1 MRPLFCFYFVLSRSK
16 TKYQWVSVAER
27 SRACTVYDRS
37 NIGIAGSNPPS
48 GMDVCQRV
56 SVLCCPVSVEALRR
70 ADPLSKESYQMSL
83 YVDRE
88 AH

>member
-1 MRPLFCFYFVLSRSK
+1 MP
-16 TKYQWVSVAER
+16 VSVAER
-27 SRACTVYDRS
+27 SKACTVYDRS
-37 NIGIAGSNPPS
+37 NIGIAGLNPAWS
-48 GMDVCQRV
+48 MDVCPRV

-70 ADPLSKESYQMSL
+70 ADPPAKESHQMSL

>member
-1 MRPLFCFYFVLSRSK
+1 MYRVP
-16 TKYQWVSVAER
+16 VSIAER
-27 SRACTVYDRS
+27 SKACTVYDRL
-37 NIGIAGSNPPS
+37 NIGIENSNPAW
-48 GMDVCQRV
+48 GMDVCPRV

-70 ADPLSKESYQMSL
+70 ADPPAKESYQNVSV